1 MMRKLLVLV
10 GVVAAVYATPV
21 SASPITFTAVGP
33 TPADIA
39 PTVTNFG
46 TALGTLN
53 PNVPGSFG
61 SGRREI
67 NWDGVPD
74 ALAAPN
80 LLPANFFNVNSPR
93 GVEFATPGTGFQ
105 VSANAGVAP
114 VEFGN
119 LNPLYSTEFSTFSP
133 QRLFTALGSTI
144 TDVNFFVPGSSN
156 AATTNGFGVVFTD
169 VDLLGST
176 TVQFFNQFGAPLL
189 TLAAP
194 SFPGSGSLSFV
205 GALFTTERIR
215 RVRITSGNVV
225 LGSSAED
232 FVAMDDFIYG
242 EPTAVPEPASLSL
255 SLLGSALAA
264 AIVQRRRRAR
274 GLSASRARCSPSAW
288 QNA

>member
-1 MMRKLLVLV
+1 
-10 GVVAAVYATPV
+10 
-21 SASPITFTAVGP
+21 
-33 TPADIA
+33 
-39 PTVTNFG
+39 VTNFR

-61 SGRREI
+61 NGRREI
-67 NWDGVPD
+67 NWDAVPD

-119 LNPLYSTEFSTFSP
+119 LNPLYPTEFSTFSP

-144 TDVNFFVPGSSN
+144 TDVDFFVPGSST

-176 TVQFFNQFGAPLL
+176 TVQFFNLFGAPLL

-194 SFPGSGSLSFV
+194 AFPGSGSLSFV
-205 GALFTTERIR
+205 GALFTTERIG

-242 EPTAVPEPASLSL
+242 EPTAVPEPASLP
-255 SLLGSALAA
+255 LLGLALAA
-264 AIVQRRRRAR
+264 AIVQRRRRSR
-274 GLSASRARCSPSAW
+274 GLSASRARCSPSA
-288 QNA
+288 